1 MAKFAVIVAAAGQ
14 SRRFGTSSG
23 KKTLVSLQGKP
34 VWLHSARKFAARA
47 DVKQIILV
55 VSPEDE
61 SEFRQSNEQLL
72 SQLGASV
79 VAGGSERMDSV
90 SNGLDAVNNDID
102 FVAIHDGARPC
113 VSTELIE
120 SLFDVAQTCE
130 CECAIPALPVSS
142 TVKRSVDGGKT
153 VEQTVDRSQ
162 LFLAQTPQVFLR
174 TVLIDLFQKFHA
186 SESKLSLTDEA
197 QLAEHFGVEVRLMS
211 GCPLNLKLTTRT
223 DLQVAETFLAN
234 NEGVRYDAPT
244 DSSTRIV

>member
-1 MAKFAVIVAAAGQ
+1 MTKFAVIVAAAGQ
-14 SRRFGTSSG
+14 GRRFGTSAG
-23 KKTLVSLQGKP
+23 KKTYVSLQGKP

-47 DVKQIILV
+47 DVNQLILV

-61 SEFRQSNEQLL
+61 SEFRQTNAQLL
-72 SQLGASV
+72 SQLDATV

-120 SLFDVAQTCE
+120 SLFEAAQT

-142 TVKRSVDGGKT
+142 TIKRSIDGGKT
-153 VEQTVDRSQ
+153 VDQTVDRNK
-162 LFLAQTPQVFLR
+162 LFQAQTPQVFLR
-174 TVLIDLFQKFHA
+174 TVLIDLFQKYYA
-186 SESKLSLTDEA
+186 SESKMTLTDEA
-197 QLAEHFGVEVRLMS
+197 QLAEQFGVEVRLTS

-234 NEGVRYDAPT
+234 NEGIRFDAPT